1 MLLDG
6 LFEEVGK
13 VAMLAGVISGAY
25 RFWTKPSSHERN
37 HDRLVRTLAW
47 MSSTPWIDDVR
58 SGISLILGVMTKIYG
73 PARSDSRIFRSFFTI
88 KAWKMS
94 AWIAA
99 SYYFFLFP
107 LVFVFGLIFI
117 LYTDGGAD
125 MSDAWL
131 STALLCVLFAVGWG
145 FWRALVAIRRPAQQ
159 RGVRDSFASAIIQA
173 PRGMLPFVAIY
184 ILSLATGLGFE
195 PPIVRLF
202 AGGLVVCLAYSV
214 IRAIAVHGPLAP
226 VQLAIQFLVWTL
238 LFVALAM
245 GLDVVQRAMRAGDFG
260 LVFNVETAF
269 AVIGAIGALAC
280 CLYALVPRPR
290 LRLQSA
296 LVALSAFSLFATFD
310 AGSAS
315 EFGIAKV
322 VLGLCFAYLIPMAI
336 FVCGVIFASAVPD
349 WASVGVTRYVLTRA
363 QQSPS
368 LSRMGLWLGL
378 NIGTGLACALGALV
392 ILGATSLLAE
402 GVARHIGSWT
412 IGQGG
417 KVSTAWLAILD
428 GPRLMVWMLYERVVG
443 DGGES
448 SIISVTAKNAVLAA
462 YAFFLASLLS
472 LLPVLLSVGVLMT
485 QFLAR
490 LLAFMVGQPVEYL
503 HSTLLLPE
511 DSTAEQRAL
520 SYGKTAIVFGVTGA
534 VACVVVQGVLSLLRI

>member
-1 MLLDG
+1 
-6 LFEEVGK
+6 
-13 VAMLAGVISGAY
+13 MLAGVISGVY
-25 RFWTKPSSHERN
+25 RFWTKPTSHERN

-47 MSSTPWIDDVR
+47 ISNTPWIDYVR
-58 SGISLILGVMTKIYG
+58 AGVSLILRIMVAIYG
-73 PARSDSRIFRSFFTI
+73 SARSEDGKIGSFFTV

-107 LVFVFGLIFI
+107 LGFVIGLVVI
-117 LYTDGGAD
+117 LTYENGLNI
-125 MSDAWL
+125 SDATF
-131 STALLCVLFAVGWG
+131 SMALLGVLFAVGWG
-145 FWRALVAIRRPAQQ
+145 FWRALIAIRRPVQ
-159 RGVRDSFASAIIQA
+159 RAGPRDSFASAIVQA
-173 PRGMLPFVAIY
+173 PRGMLPFVAIC
-184 ILSLATGLGFE
+184 ILSLITGLGFE
-195 PPIVRLF
+195 PPIARLF
-202 AGGLVVCLAYSV
+202 FGGLVVCLAYSV

-245 GLDVVQRAMRAGDFG
+245 GLDVLQRATRAGDIG
-260 LVFNVETAF
+260 LIFKVETAF
-269 AVIGAIGALAC
+269 AVVGAIGALAC
-280 CLYALVPRPR
+280 CVYALTPRPR
-290 LRLQSA
+290 IRLQSA
-296 LVALSAFSLFATFD
+296 LVALSALSLFATFD

-315 EFGIAKV
+315 ELGIAKV
-322 VLGLCFAYLIPMAI
+322 VLGLGFAYLIPMAI

-363 QQSPS
+363 KQSPS

-378 NIGTGLACALGALV
+378 NIGTGLACALGALL

-402 GVARHIGSWT
+402 GVARHIGAWT
-412 IGQGG
+412 MGEDG

-428 GPRLMVWMLYERVVG
+428 GPRLMVWMLYERMAG
-443 DGGES
+443 DAGAS
-448 SIISVTAKNAVLAA
+448 SAVSVTAKNAALAA

-472 LLPVLLSVGVLMT
+472 LLPILLSASVLVT

-490 LLAFMVGQPVEYL
+490 FLAFVVGQPVEYL

-534 VACVVVQGVLSLLRI
+534 FACVVVQGALSLLRH